1 MLSISPYL
9 LTPILG
15 WIAAQGVK
23 YAIAMIKTRDRGTF
37 RSIYLSGGM
46 PSSHSSTVVSLAVFI
61 GLFHGVE
68 SALFGI
74 SALLAAVVMY
84 DAVMV
89 RRSVGEQGQAIHELI
104 AKTLTG
110 VRLPHAA
117 KGHTPLEV
125 LMGGVVGT
133 AVGLVVFLATI

>member
-1 MLSISPYL
+1 MISISPYL

-23 YAIAMIKTRDRGTF
+23 YALVLVRTRDMGTL
-37 RSIYLSGGM
+37 RSIYSSGGM

-61 GLFHGVE
+61 GLHEGVE
-68 SALFGI
+68 SAIFGV
-74 SALLAAVVMY
+74 SSLLAAVVMY

-89 RRSVGEQGQAIHELI
+89 RRSVGEQGEAIHQLI
-104 AKTLTG
+104 DKTSTG